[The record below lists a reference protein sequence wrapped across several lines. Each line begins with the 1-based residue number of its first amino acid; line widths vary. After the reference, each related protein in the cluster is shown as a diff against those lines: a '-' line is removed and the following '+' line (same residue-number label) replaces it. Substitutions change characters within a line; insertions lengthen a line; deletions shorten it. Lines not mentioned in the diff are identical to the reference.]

1 MRGADDDV
9 YVMMLTARDSEAEVV
24 AGARGGR
31 RRLRDQAGRHRRAAQ
46 PRARR
51 AAPPPR
57 RRRRRARRAGRCA
70 TTGSRSTRRRGR
82 SRVGDRPVDLTRS
95 EFAVARGAAARR
107 RRGPL
112 ARRSCCR
119 RSTATTPTATRA
131 ASTSTSTTCA
141 RSSAAA
147 GGDPGVARHGA
158 RRRATGIGAMTG
170 LRGRM
175 IAALVVTSLATLAA
189 AALVF
194 DPLLE
199 QRLENDRL
207 QELRGLVRTTRP
219 VACAADARSTA
230 GSTRLLDVVDAPRA
244 PGGRADRRSTTRRAH
259 ARRHGARRPALR
271 RLASATSAPSA
282 RRRWRS
288 RAGSC
293 RARAADSPTRR
304 PSSAPSGDRL
314 TLVIAKRL
322 DDTRAAAS
330 VVRAALPRLARR
342 RARGRGDPRGAAQP
356 QPAAAVASP
365 RGRGDA
371 ARGPRGC
378 TTPSRSRGAT
388 RSPPS
393 RRRWSR
399 CAGVSPPSEAERVAF
414 LATASHELRT
424 PLASL
429 QATLE
434 LLREETLHGDATPA
448 GTLDRA
454 DTALR
459 STHRLVALASDLLE
473 LSRQDSHMAPAI
485 EPVDVAEVAAAI
497 ARESGGRLAARGRT
511 VAVAGAGERALADP
525 GAVARIVAIL
535 LDNADRHGA
544 GEIRVEVGRD
554 DGGILLAVED
564 DGPGLEP
571 GDRER
576 AFARFERG
584 RAAAGGSGAGLG
596 LPIAR
601 GLARVDGRS
610 PRRRRRRAPEPLRA
624 APARGPAGRPGAP
637 NAVLN
642 CAEPRAPTVLPCLFE
657 LPLRSPPPV
666 SRSAAARPPRRGPDA
681 RRRASRPPGRAG
693 PPPRSTPPARRRSTP
708 RCCPSPT
715 ASTHRRP
722 AAATC

>member
-1 MRGADDDV
+1 
-9 YVMMLTARDSEAEVV
+9 
-24 AGARGGR
+24 
-31 RRLRDQAGRHRRAAQ
+31 
-46 PRARR
+46 
-51 AAPPPR
+51 
-57 RRRRRARRAGRCA
+57 
-70 TTGSRSTRRRGR
+70 
-82 SRVGDRPVDLTRS
+82 
-95 EFAVARGAAARR
+95 
-107 RRGPL
+107 
-112 ARRSCCR
+112 
-119 RSTATTPTATRA
+119 
-131 ASTSTSTTCA
+131 
-141 RSSAAA
+141 
-147 GGDPGVARHGA
+147 
-158 RRRATGIGAMTG
+158 MTG

-175 IAALVVTSLATLAA
+175 IAAVVVTSLATLAA

-207 QELRGLVRTTRP
+207 QELRGLIRTTRP
-219 VACAADARSTA
+219 SLRATSFEDHD
-230 GSTRLLDVVDAPRA
+230 GLLDLAVRLERRAGGRIVILDEAGRTLADTARGTRA
-244 PGGRADRRSTTRRAH
+244 PAPGLADLSSERAEAVAKPGRIVSGTHGRIAYAATVVRAE
-259 ARRHGARRPALR
+259 
-271 RLASATSAPSA
+271 
-282 RRRWRS
+282 
-288 RAGSC
+288 
-293 RARAADSPTRR
+293 
-304 PSSAPSGDRL
+304 GDRL

-330 VVRAALPRLARR
+330 VVRAALPVSLAAGLAVAAILAVLLSRSLLRRLRRLAGEATLLGTSGLHHPVAVEGRDEI
-342 RARGRGDPRGAAQP
+342 ATVAQALESMRGRLAA
-356 QPAAAVASP
+356 
-365 RGRGDA
+365 D
-371 ARGPRGC
+371 
-378 TTPSRSRGAT
+378 
-388 RSPPS
+388 
-393 RRRWSR
+393 
-399 CAGVSPPSEAERVAF
+399 EAERVAF

-473 LSRQDSHMAPAI
+473 LSRLDSHMAPAI
-485 EPVDVAEVAAAI
+485 EPVDVTEVAAAI

-554 DGGILLAVED
+554 GGGILLAVED

-601 GLARVDGRS
+601 GLAESMGGHLDVADGARLN
-610 PRRRRRRAPEPLRA
+610 RFELRLPA
-624 APARGPAGRPGAP
+624 APLAAQ
-637 NAVLN
+637 
-642 CAEPRAPTVLPCLFE
+642 E
-657 LPLRSPPPV
+657 LP
-666 SRSAAARPPRRGPDA
+666 
-681 RRRASRPPGRAG
+681 
-693 PPPRSTPPARRRSTP
+693 TPS
-708 RCCPSPT
+708 
-715 ASTHRRP
+715 
-722 AAATC
+722 